1 MIIVGIGL
9 NLFQLTGKS
18 QMSEQNRPQTLA
30 ESISALMD
38 NQASELELQRV
49 LKASEQD
56 ADVKA
61 TWSRYQ
67 ITSAV
72 IRGEQTPVLSS
83 FVISDF
89 SSRLSAAIEA
99 EETYSGATTSSGST
113 KTQQGWLYQLGR
125 VALVA
130 SVAGGM
136 VLGVNQ
142 FNSSSVDNSQIASN
156 VAPVSA
162 PIETTVSLPSGINS
176 PLINTRNVAMQTGY
190 ETRPQEN
197 RRVMFQP
204 RQATPVVSDEE
215 VSRYVNQMIK
225 AHSDN
230 AAMNSGQGVL
240 PYARVIITD
249 EE

>member
-1 MIIVGIGL
+1 
-9 NLFQLTGKS
+9 
-18 QMSEQNRPQTLA
+18 MSEQNRSQVLA

-38 NQASELELQRV
+38 NQASELELQRI
-49 LKASEQD
+49 LKATEQD
-56 ADVKA
+56 AEAKA

-67 ITSAV
+67 LTSA
-72 IRGEQTPVLSS
+72 ILRGEQTSITKPQVM
-83 FVISDF
+83 SDF
-89 SSRLSAAIEA
+89 AARISAAID
-99 EETYSGATTSSGST
+99 EEDALAIQTPPA
-113 KTQQGWLYQLGR
+113 KNKAQQGWFYQLGR

-142 FNSSSVDNSQIASN
+142 FNGTSTAATQVASSTV
-156 VAPVSA
+156 VAPA
-162 PIETTVSLPSGINS
+162 PVESTVSLPSGINS
-176 PLINTRNVAMQTGY
+176 PLINTRTVAVQTGY

-204 RQATPVVSDEE
+204 RQATTVVSDEE

>member
-1 MIIVGIGL
+1 
-9 NLFQLTGKS
+9 
-18 QMSEQNRPQTLA
+18 MSEQNRPQTLA

-38 NQASELELQRV
+38 NQASEFELQRI
-49 LKASEQD
+49 LKTSEQD
-56 ADVKA
+56 SDVKA

-67 ITSAV
+67 ITSALLKGDKAQV
-72 IRGEQTPVLSS
+72 FSASVM
-83 FVISDF
+83 SDF
-89 SSRLSAAIEA
+89 SSRISAAIDA
-99 EETYSGATTSSGST
+99 EETLEADKATTTSIERT
-113 KTQQGWLYQLGR
+113 KPQQGLWYQLGR

-142 FNSSSVDNSQIASN
+142 FNATGVDNSQIASN
-156 VAPVSA
+156 QAVAPA
-162 PIETTVSLPSGINS
+162 PIETVVSLPSGING
-176 PLINTRNVAMQTGY
+176 PLLNTRNVAVQTGY
-190 ETRPQEN
+190 ESRPQEN

-215 VSRYVNQMIK
+215 VSRYVNQMIR

>member
-1 MIIVGIGL
+1 
-9 NLFQLTGKS
+9 
-18 QMSEQNRPQTLA
+18 MSEQNRPQVLA

-38 NQASELELQRV
+38 NQASELELQRI

-56 ADVKA
+56 AEVRA

-67 ITSAV
+67 VASAV
-72 IRGEQTPVLSS
+72 LRGDQTS
-83 FVISDF
+83 FVMSDF
-89 SSRLSAAIEA
+89 AARVSAAIDKEDVLSTQA
-99 EETYSGATTSSGST
+99 PSSV
-113 KTQQGWLYQLGR
+113 TQSQPAKQGLWYQLGR

-136 VLGVNQ
+136 IVGVNQ
-142 FNSSSVDNSQIASN
+142 LNVTNSSVNQIASN
-156 VAPVSA
+156 TVVAPVQA
-162 PIETTVSLPSGINS
+162 PIDAVSLPSGINS
-176 PLINTRNVAMQTGY
+176 PALNTRTVAVQTGY
-190 ETRPQEN
+190 ESRPQEN
-197 RRVMFQP
+197 RHVNFQP
-204 RQATPVVSDEE
+204 RQPNGAVSDDE

-240 PYARVIITD
+240 PYARVIIID

>member
-1 MIIVGIGL
+1 
-9 NLFQLTGKS
+9 
-18 QMSEQNRPQTLA
+18 MSEQNPSQVLA
-30 ESISALMD
+30 ESISALVD
-38 NQASELELQRV
+38 NRASELELQRI

-56 ADVKA
+56 PDVKA

-67 ITSAV
+67 LVGSV
-72 IRGEQTPVLSS
+72 LRGEQSHQLHGQQPVMAPL
-83 FVISDF
+83 DF
-89 SSRLSAAIEA
+89 AARISAAIA
-99 EETYSGATTSSGST
+99 EEDALTSAPVVANAKKS
-113 KTQQGWLYQLGR
+113 WFYQLGR

-142 FNSSSVDNSQIASN
+142 MSSHDAGSQVASTET
-156 VAPVSA
+156 VAPA
-162 PIETTVSLPSGINS
+162 PVDTSVSLPSGINAS
-176 PLINTRNVAMQTGY
+176 INTRTVALQSGY
-190 ETRPQEN
+190 ETRPQES

-204 RQATPVVSDEE
+204 AQTSEAVSDEE
-215 VSRYVNQMIK
+215 VTRYVNQMIQ

-240 PYARVIITD
+240 PYARVITTD

>member
-1 MIIVGIGL
+1 
-9 NLFQLTGKS
+9 
-18 QMSEQNRPQTLA
+18 MSEQTRPQTLA

-38 NQASELELQRV
+38 NQASELELQRI

-72 IRGEQTPVLSS
+72 LRGYQSPVFASS
-83 FVISDF
+83 VMSDF
-89 SSRLSAAIEA
+89 SARLSAAIDA
-99 EETYSGATTSSGST
+99 EEIINKTTTTASVEQA
-113 KTQQGWLYQLGR
+113 KPQQGLWYQLGR

-142 FNSSSVDNSQIASN
+142 FNSTGVDNSQIASN
-156 VAPVSA
+156 QVLAPA
-162 PIETTVSLPSGINS
+162 PIETTVSLPSGING
-176 PLINTRNVAMQTGY
+176 PLLNTRNVAVQTGY

-215 VSRYVNQMIK
+215 VSRYVNQMIR

>member
-1 MIIVGIGL
+1 M
-9 NLFQLTGKS
+9 N
-18 QMSEQNRPQTLA
+18 EQNRPQSLA

-38 NQASELELQRV
+38 NQASELELQRI

-56 ADVKA
+56 AEVKA

-67 ITSAV
+67 IASAAL
-72 IRGEQTPVLSS
+72 RGELKGSEQTSLVMP
-83 FVISDF
+83 DF
-89 SSRLSAAIEA
+89 AARVSAAIA
-99 EETYSGATTSSGST
+99 EEDALIAQPSKVTGNKS
-113 KTQQGWLYQLGR
+113 QQGWLYQLGR

-142 FNSSSVDNSQIASN
+142 FNTTGSNVSQIASN
-156 VAPVSA
+156 AVVAPASVDNNVA
-162 PIETTVSLPSGINS
+162 LPSGINS
-176 PLINTRNVAMQTGY
+176 PMLNTRTVAVQTGY
-190 ETRPQEN
+190 EARPQEN
-197 RRVMFQP
+197 RRVAFQP
-204 RQATPVVSDEE
+204 RQANTVVSDDE

>member
-1 MIIVGIGL
+1 
-9 NLFQLTGKS
+9 
-18 QMSEQNRPQTLA
+18 MSEQNRPQVLA

-38 NQASELELQRV
+38 NQASELELQRI

-56 ADVKA
+56 AEVKA

-67 ITSAV
+67 IASALL
-72 IRGEQTPVLSS
+72 RGEQAPIVM
-83 FVISDF
+83 SDF
-89 SSRLSAAIEA
+89 AARISAAID
-99 EETYSGATTSSGST
+99 EEDALVAQPSSTS
-113 KTQQGWLYQLGR
+113 KPQQGWWYQLGR

-142 FNSSSVDNSQIASN
+142 FNGTSQDANQIASSTV
-156 VAPVSA
+156 VAPTPVD
-162 PIETTVSLPSGINS
+162 TTVSLPSGINS
-176 PLINTRNVAMQTGY
+176 PMINTRTVAVQTGY

-204 RQATPVVSDEE
+204 RQANTNTVVSDEE

>member
-1 MIIVGIGL
+1 
-9 NLFQLTGKS
+9 
-18 QMSEQNRPQTLA
+18 MSEQNRPQTLA

-38 NQASELELQRV
+38 NQASELELQRI

-56 ADVKA
+56 AEVKA

-67 ITSAV
+67 IASSALRGELG
-72 IRGEQTPVLSS
+72 RGEQAP
-83 FVISDF
+83 IIGSDF
-89 SSRLSAAIEA
+89 AARISAAIDA
-99 EETYSGATTSSGST
+99 EEALVAQPVAAA
-113 KTQQGWLYQLGR
+113 KKAQQGWFYQLGR

-142 FNSSSVDNSQIASN
+142 LNSTDQTSSQIASSTL
-156 VAPVSA
+156 VAPA
-162 PIETTVSLPSGINS
+162 PIETAVTLPSGINS
-176 PLINTRNVAMQTGY
+176 PAINTRTVAVQTGY

-204 RQATPVVSDEE
+204 RQASTAVSDDE

>member
-1 MIIVGIGL
+1 
-9 NLFQLTGKS
+9 
-18 QMSEQNRPQTLA
+18 MSEQNRPQTLA

-38 NQASELELQRV
+38 NQASELELQRI

-56 ADVKA
+56 AEVKA

-67 ITSAV
+67 IASSFL
-72 IRGEQTPVLSS
+72 RGEQVIGGQLRDEQVP
-83 FVISDF
+83 VISSDF
-89 SSRLSAAIEA
+89 AARISAAIDA
-99 EETYSGATTSSGST
+99 EEALVAQPAPAA
-113 KTQQGWLYQLGR
+113 KKAQQGWFYQLGR

-142 FNSSSVDNSQIASN
+142 MNATDPTASQIASN
-156 VAPVSA
+156 TAVAPVA
-162 PIETTVSLPSGINS
+162 VEPTVTLPSGINS
-176 PLINTRNVAMQTGY
+176 PAINTRTVAVQTGY

-204 RQATPVVSDEE
+204 RQAGTTVSDEE

>member
-1 MIIVGIGL
+1 
-9 NLFQLTGKS
+9 
-18 QMSEQNRPQTLA
+18 MSEQNRPQTLA

-38 NQASELELQRV
+38 NQASELELQRI

-67 ITSAV
+67 IASAV
-72 IRGEQTPVLSS
+72 LRGEQAPVIASS
-83 FVISDF
+83 FAARI
-89 SSRLSAAIEA
+89 SAAIDA
-99 EETYSGATTSSGST
+99 EDALVAQPAPVAKKS
-113 KTQQGWLYQLGR
+113 QQGWFYQLGR

-142 FNSSSVDNSQIASN
+142 FNSTSQDANQIASTTA
-156 VAPVSA
+156 VAPASLEAAV
-162 PIETTVSLPSGINS
+162 TLPSGINS
-176 PLINTRNVAMQTGY
+176 PMINTRTVAVQTGY

-197 RRVMFQP
+197 RRVSFQP
-204 RQATPVVSDEE
+204 RQASTVVSDEE

>member
-1 MIIVGIGL
+1 
-9 NLFQLTGKS
+9 
-18 QMSEQNRPQTLA
+18 MSEQNRPQILA

-38 NQASELELQRV
+38 NQASELELQRI

-72 IRGEQTPVLSS
+72 LRGDQTPVFSS
-83 FVISDF
+83 SDMSDF
-89 SSRLSAAIEA
+89 AARLSAAINA
-99 EETYSGATTSSGST
+99 EEAPTASKPSAVVEQT
-113 KTQQGWLYQLGR
+113 KPQQGLWYQLGR

-142 FNSSSVDNSQIASN
+142 FNTTSVDSSEIASN
-156 VAPVSA
+156 LAATPAPVEA
-162 PIETTVSLPSGINS
+162 AVSLPSGING
-176 PLINTRNVAMQTGY
+176 PLLNTRNVAVQTGY
-190 ETRPQEN
+190 ESRPQEN

-204 RQATPVVSDEE
+204 RQATPAVSDEE
-215 VSRYVNQMIK
+215 VSRYVNQMIR

>member
-1 MIIVGIGL
+1 
-9 NLFQLTGKS
+9 
-18 QMSEQNRPQTLA
+18 MSEQNRPQTLA

-38 NQASELELQRV
+38 NQASELELQRI
-49 LKASEQD
+49 LKATEQD
-56 ADVKA
+56 AEVKA
-61 TWSRYQ
+61 IWSRYQ
-67 ITSAV
+67 IASSAL
-72 IRGEQTPVLSS
+72 RGDKTPVFTSS
-83 FVISDF
+83 VMSDF
-89 SSRLSAAIEA
+89 SARLSAAIDA
-99 EETYSGATTSSGST
+99 EETFSAQPAAVEKS
-113 KTQQGWLYQLGR
+113 KAQQGWFYQLGR

-142 FNSSSVDNSQIASN
+142 FNSGNPDSSQIASN
-156 VAPVSA
+156 IAAEPAPVES
-162 PIETTVSLPSGINS
+162 TVSLPSGINS
-176 PLINTRNVAMQTGY
+176 PLINTRNVAVQTGY
-190 ETRPQEN
+190 ETRPET

-204 RQATPVVSDEE
+204 RQATTVVSDEE

>member
-1 MIIVGIGL
+1 
-9 NLFQLTGKS
+9 
-18 QMSEQNRPQTLA
+18 MSEQNRSQILA

-38 NQASELELQRV
+38 NQASELELQRI

-56 ADVKA
+56 AEVKA

-67 ITSAV
+67 LTSA
-72 IRGEQTPVLSS
+72 ILRGEQ
-83 FVISDF
+83 ISVTKPQLTMDF
-89 SSRLSAAIEA
+89 AARISAAID
-99 EETYSGATTSSGST
+99 EEDSLIAQPLPV
-113 KTQQGWLYQLGR
+113 KNKAQQGWFYQLGR

-142 FNSSSVDNSQIASN
+142 FNGTNPAVTQVASSTL
-156 VAPVSA
+156 VAPA
-162 PIETTVSLPSGINS
+162 PLESTVSLPSGINS
-176 PLINTRNVAMQTGY
+176 PLINTRTVAVQTGY

-204 RQATPVVSDEE
+204 RQATTVVSDEE

>member
-1 MIIVGIGL
+1 
-9 NLFQLTGKS
+9 
-18 QMSEQNRPQTLA
+18 MSEQNRPQVLA

-38 NQASELELQRV
+38 NQASELELQRI

-56 ADVKA
+56 AEVKA
-61 TWSRYQ
+61 TWARYQ
-67 ITSAV
+67 IASSLL
-72 IRGEQTPVLSS
+72 RGEQAPIVM
-83 FVISDF
+83 SDF
-89 SSRLSAAIEA
+89 AARISAAID
-99 EETYSGATTSSGST
+99 EEDALVAQPTPSDA
-113 KTQQGWLYQLGR
+113 KPMQGWRYQLGR

-136 VLGVNQ
+136 ILGIGELNVATV
-142 FNSSSVDNSQIASN
+142 SSQIATN
-156 VAPVSA
+156 TPVAPIQSPVDTSVA
-162 PIETTVSLPSGINS
+162 LPSGIGS
-176 PLINTRNVAMQTGY
+176 PMINTRNVAVQTGY
-190 ETRPQEN
+190 EVRPQEN
-197 RRVMFQP
+197 RRVNFQP
-204 RQATPVVSDEE
+204 RQPNSVVSDDE

>member
-1 MIIVGIGL
+1 
-9 NLFQLTGKS
+9 
-18 QMSEQNRPQTLA
+18 MSEQNRPQTLA

-38 NQASELELQRV
+38 NQASELELQRI

-56 ADVKA
+56 AEVKA

-67 ITSAV
+67 IASSFL
-72 IRGEQTPVLSS
+72 RGEQVRGEQAPV
-83 FVISDF
+83 IGSDF
-89 SSRLSAAIEA
+89 AARISAAIDA
-99 EETYSGATTSSGST
+99 EEALVEQPAPATK
-113 KTQQGWLYQLGR
+113 KTQQGWFYQLGR

-136 VLGVNQ
+136 IIGVGTTQ
-142 FNSSSVDNSQIASN
+142 VVTQVASN
-156 VAPVSA
+156 TAVAPVSVDSA
-162 PIETTVSLPSGINS
+162 VNLPSGINS
-176 PLINTRNVAMQTGY
+176 PAINTRTVAVQTGY

-204 RQATPVVSDEE
+204 RQASTAVSDDE

>member
-1 MIIVGIGL
+1 
-9 NLFQLTGKS
+9 
-18 QMSEQNRPQTLA
+18 MSEQNRPQPLA

-38 NQASELELQRV
+38 NQASELELQRI

-56 ADVKA
+56 AEVKA

-67 ITSAV
+67 IASSFLRGEQ
-72 IRGEQTPVLSS
+72 IRGEQASV
-83 FVISDF
+83 VGSDF
-89 SSRLSAAIEA
+89 AARISAAIDA
-99 EETYSGATTSSGST
+99 EEALVAQPAPAA
-113 KTQQGWLYQLGR
+113 KKAQQGWFYQLGR

-136 VLGVNQ
+136 IIGVGTTQ
-142 FNSSSVDNSQIASN
+142 VVTQVASN
-156 VAPVSA
+156 TAVAPVSVDSA
-162 PIETTVSLPSGINS
+162 VNLPSGINS
-176 PLINTRNVAMQTGY
+176 PAINTRTVAVQTGY
-190 ETRPQEN
+190 ETRPQEY

-204 RQATPVVSDEE
+204 RQASTAVSDDE

>member
-1 MIIVGIGL
+1 
-9 NLFQLTGKS
+9 
-18 QMSEQNRPQTLA
+18 MSEQNRPQALA

-38 NQASELELQRV
+38 NQASELELQRI

-56 ADVKA
+56 AEVKA

-67 ITSAV
+67 IASAV
-72 IRGEQTPVLSS
+72 LRGEQTPILM
-83 FVISDF
+83 SDF
-89 SSRLSAAIEA
+89 AARISAAID
-99 EETYSGATTSSGST
+99 EEDALVAQPASAATISGKNARESQ
-113 KTQQGWLYQLGR
+113 KVQKGWLYQLGR
-125 VALVA
+125 MALVA

-136 VLGVNQ
+136 VVGVNQ
-142 FNSSSVDNSQIASN
+142 FNGTSLETAQIATN
-156 VAPVSA
+156 TMAAPVPVESA
-162 PIETTVSLPSGINS
+162 VSLPSGINS
-176 PLINTRNVAMQTGY
+176 PVINTRTVAVQTGY
-190 ETRPQEN
+190 EARAQEN

-204 RQATPVVSDEE
+204 RQANTAVSDEE